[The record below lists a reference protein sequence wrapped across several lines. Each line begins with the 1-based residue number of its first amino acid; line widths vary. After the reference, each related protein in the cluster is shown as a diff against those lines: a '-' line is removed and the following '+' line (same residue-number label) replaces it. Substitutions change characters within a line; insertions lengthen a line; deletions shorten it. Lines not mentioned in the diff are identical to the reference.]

1 MSDLSNLNVLVV
13 GGSRNIGYHSS
24 LRLLGKLAPILFTY
38 HHSIVPLSSEDYG
51 STVTFLLRSPSA
63 FDNDA
68 EVQKHLQSG
77 KARLVKGDATNSED
91 VQSAW
96 AEAGK
101 ERPVDLLLFTVGF
114 SMSFGWSILNAVLT
128 KYSAGTPTF
137 KLTKGFTMDPPDL
150 VTKSLLNFLCT
161 MPKTESRPKVI
172 VLSASGVSPS
182 SRKKTPLLLAPLYG
196 YAISGPLSD
205 KLGTERVIGHCAG
218 WEWDTQVDGEPN
230 EEIIGKDWQK
240 REGLPVFGS
249 LSAVVVRPAVLTDG
263 ECLADAAVASGKSL
277 PYRTGPGEVGGYTVS
292 RKDVAHFIVEGILKD
307 WEKWGNK
314 QLSVAY

>member
-24 LRLLGKLAPILFTY
+24 LRLL
-38 HHSIVPLSSEDYG
+38 DYG

-114 SMSFGWSILNAVLT
+114 T
-128 KYSAGTPTF
+128 GTPTF
-137 KLTKGFTMDPPDL
+137 QLTKGFTMDPPDL